1 MRDAKKGTGKKDMG
15 MISSSMPTIGCVLRS
30 QSTKTPTY

>member
-15 MISSSMPTIGCVLRS
+15 MISSSMPTVGRVVLS
-30 QSTKTPTY
+30 S